1 MAENAEPVRFHKPHL
16 VIVEGRDEVG
26 FLICLLKQLQIE
38 TVQIHQ
44 IRGVSTFAKKLS
56 VVTKT
61 AGFSDVKRLCI
72 LLDSDL
78 DPAGRQQSI
87 RDALKGLGLPVP
99 DGPEVLTDG
108 EFQVMYSTV
117 PAHNTQ
123 GCLED
128 LLMQSLAG
136 TPQAQCV
143 DNFLGCAGM
152 QLVPLNSRWSK
163 AWVHSFLSL
172 ADVAGLKIGEA
183 TSAGSFDLSHM
194 SFSPMRQLITSFA
207 AQP

>member
-1 MAENAEPVRFHKPHL
+1 MAELAVPVRFHKPHL
-16 VIVEGRDEVG
+16 IIVEGRDEVG
-26 FLICLLKQLQIE
+26 FLICLLEQLQIE

-44 IRGVSTFAKKLS
+44 IQGVSTLAKKLG

-87 RDALKGLGLPVP
+87 RDALKSLGLPVP
-99 DGPEVLTDG
+99 DGPEVLSGG

-117 PAHNTQ
+117 PAHNTE

-136 TPQAQCV
+136 MPHAQCV
-143 DNFLGCAGM
+143 NNFLGCAGM
-152 QLVPLNSRWSK
+152 QAMPLTSRWSK

-183 TSAGSFDLSHM
+183 TNAGTFDLSHV
-194 SFSPMRQLITSFA
+194 SFNPMRQLITSFA